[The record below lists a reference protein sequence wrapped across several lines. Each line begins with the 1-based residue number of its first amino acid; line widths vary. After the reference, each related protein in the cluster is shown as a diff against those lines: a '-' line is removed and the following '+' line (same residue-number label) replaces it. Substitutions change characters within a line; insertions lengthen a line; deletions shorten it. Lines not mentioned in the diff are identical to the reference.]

1 MKLVYLLV
9 WLTLGC
15 MAILPLQAGAQPAQQ
30 AAAKA
35 SRGVLDLRSVPLL
48 QQTIKLDGEWIFYP
62 GQLIPPDADFSRFKG
77 YYVPYPE
84 LWQNIRINGKP
95 LSPIGYGTYRLR
107 VLTDSAVNDESLA
120 LDVPDVYS
128 SLTLFVDNDSFFNL
142 GVPGTNAQ
150 ATIPYFRPS
159 AKRLHFEKGGFTL
172 TMHVAN
178 FHHSRGGTY
187 WSLLLGNNDTLKNK
201 RENARS
207 YDVFLAGCLF
217 MGGLFFLGLFAF
229 GRKDKATLYFSLF
242 CITYTYRIVGTDEY
256 SLHHLFPAL
265 SWFVTLRLEY
275 LSLYAS
281 VVFLGLFNY
290 SLYPQE
296 FNRRLMQLF
305 VGISMVFFTLTLFSG
320 SLWYTRLLTPFLL
333 LVVLKLLYTVYV
345 YILGYK
351 NKRSGALFS
360 LISTFILCVLGL
372 LIISGYYF
380 DIRPDRG
387 ILLLAY
393 IAFFFFQSLVLSHR
407 FASIL
412 NAAKDKAMMAYKA
425 KSDFL
430 STMSHEIRTPL
441 NSVIGITNLLLQK
454 KPDKEQKEYLDT
466 LLFSANNLLYII
478 NDILDFSKLE
488 AGKMKLKYR
497 PARLGE
503 IGRRIVNTTGI
514 LANEKGIAMHFV
526 CDEALQQQSV
536 LIDADRTT
544 QVINNLMMNAI
555 KFTAEGSVSLV
566 MQLKEQTDTRLT
578 AEIRVE
584 DTGIGIPAEKQ
595 QLIFEEF
602 TQVDS
607 SINRGYGGTGLGL
620 AICKEILALQ
630 GVDLLLRSE
639 EGKGSTFWFVQ
650 TLEKVEEA
658 SIADGQPMQQPE
670 TEVAAYLNGRII
682 LIAEDNA
689 INMMVAEKIL
699 LNMAPGV
706 IIQKAL
712 NGEEAIKAY
721 LEAKPDLILMDV
733 NMPVMDGLRA
743 SLTIREQEALQG
755 GKKIPIIALT
765 AGTMREDKERC
776 LEAGMDTMIGKPFKI
791 EELRDTMI
799 GLLESY
805 KDNQDD

>member
-1 MKLVYLLV
+1 MVLS
-9 WLTLGC
+9 
-15 MAILPLQAGAQPAQQ
+15 ALPAGAQPLHQ
-30 AAAKA
+30 APKA
-35 SRGVLDLRSVPLL
+35 SCGVLDLRQVPVE
-48 QQTIKLDGEWIFYP
+48 QQTVKLDGEWIFYP
-62 GQLIPPDADFSRFKG
+62 GQIIAPDADFSKHKG
-77 YYVPYPE
+77 YYVPYPK
-84 LWQNIRINGKP
+84 LWHNIIINGKP
-95 LSPIGYGTYRLR
+95 LSPIGYGTYRLT
-107 VLTDSAVNDESLA
+107 VLIDSAVNSENLA
-120 LDVPDVYS
+120 LDIPDVYS
-128 SLTLFVDNDSFFNL
+128 SLTVFVDNTPFFNL
-142 GVPGTNAQ
+142 GVPGTSAQ
-150 ATIPYFRPS
+150 STKPYFRPS
-159 AKRLHFEKGGFTL
+159 AKRLHCETGGFTL
-172 TMHVAN
+172 TLHVAN
-178 FHHSRGGTY
+178 FHHSKGGPNK
-187 WSLLLGNNDTLKNK
+187 SILLGNNDILKHN

-242 CITYTYRIVGTDEY
+242 CLAYTYRIVGTDEY
-256 SLHHLFPAL
+256 TLHHVFPNL

-281 VVFLGLFNY
+281 FIFLILFNY
-290 SLYPQE
+290 TLYPVE
-296 FNRRLMQLF
+296 FNRQLMRLF
-305 VGISMVFFTLTLFSG
+305 VGISMGLFTVTLFAPSVF
-320 SLWYTRLLTPFLL
+320 YTRLLTPFLIMVVIK
-333 LVVLKLLYTVYV
+333 LVYTVYV
-345 YILGYK
+345 YVLGYI

-360 LISTFILCVLGL
+360 LISTSILSILGL
-372 LIISGYYF
+372 LIISSYYL
-380 DIRPDRG
+380 DVRPNRS

-393 IAFFFFQSLVLSHR
+393 VAFFFFQSLVLSHR
-407 FASIL
+407 FASVL

-478 NDILDFSKLE
+478 NDILDFTKLE

-526 CDEALQQQSV
+526 CDEVLHQQSV
-536 LIDADRTT
+536 MIDADRTT

-555 KFTAEGSVSLV
+555 KFTAEGSVSLI
-566 MQLKEQTDTRLT
+566 MQLKEQNETHLT

-595 QLIFEEF
+595 QLIFEKF

-620 AICKEILALQ
+620 PICKEILSLQ
-630 GVDLLLRSE
+630 GVDLLLQSE
-639 EGKGSTFWFVQ
+639 EGKGSKFWFVQ
-650 TLEKVEEA
+650 VFEKAAEA
-658 SIADGQPMQQPE
+658 SPTDGQQVQE
-670 TEVAAYLNGRII
+670 TELEVAAYLNGRTI

-689 INMMVAEKIL
+689 INMMVVEKIL
-699 LNMAPGV
+699 LNLAPG
-706 IIQKAL
+706 IIIKKAL
-712 NGEEAIKAY
+712 NGEEAVKAY
-721 LEAKPDLILMDV
+721 LEVNPDLILMDV

-743 SLTIREQEALQG
+743 SITIREQEALKG
-755 GKKIPIIALT
+755 GEKIPIIALT

-776 LEAGMDTMIGKPFKI
+776 LEAGMDAMIGKPFKI

-799 GLLESY
+799 RLLETYQNDRES
-805 KDNQDD
+805 

>member
-1 MKLVYLLV
+1 MKLSYLPFWLNLV
-9 WLTLGC
+9 C
-15 MAILPLQAGAQPAQQ
+15 IFMLPLVADAQPVQQ
-30 AAAKA
+30 VVKA
-35 SRGVLDLRSVPLL
+35 SKGVIDLRKVPLE
-48 QQTIKLDGEWIFYP
+48 QKTVKLDGEWVFYP
-62 GQLIPPDADFSRFKG
+62 GQLIAPDADFSNYRG
-77 YYVPYPE
+77 YYVQYPA
-84 LWQNIRINGKP
+84 LWDKTFINGKP

-107 VLTDSAVNDESLA
+107 VLTDSAIKDENLA
-120 LDVPDVYS
+120 LDIPDAYS
-128 SLTLFVDNDSFFNL
+128 SLTLFVNNEEFFNL
-142 GVPGTNAQ
+142 GVPDTSAET
-150 ATIPYFRPS
+150 TIPYFKPG
-159 AKRLHFEKGGFTL
+159 AKRLHFDKGGFTITL
-172 TMHVAN
+172 HVAN

-187 WSLLLGNNDTLKNK
+187 WSILLGNNELLKSN

-217 MGGLFFLGLFAF
+217 MGGLFFLGLFVF

-242 CITYTYRIVGTDEY
+242 CLAYTYRIIGTDEY
-256 SLHHLFPAL
+256 SLHHLFPSI
-265 SWFVTLRLEY
+265 SWFITLRLEY
-275 LSLYAS
+275 LSLYAA
-281 VVFLGLFNY
+281 VIFLGLFNY
-290 SLYPQE
+290 TLYPQE
-296 FNRRLMQLF
+296 FNRQLMRLF
-305 VGISMVFFTLTLFSG
+305 VGISLVLFTITLFAG
-320 SLWYTRLLTPFLL
+320 SAFYTRLLTPFLVM
-333 LVVLKLLYTVYV
+333 VVLKLIYTVYV

-351 NKRSGALFS
+351 NNRSGALFS
-360 LISTFILCVLGL
+360 LISTFILCLLGL
-372 LIISGYYF
+372 IIILGYYF
-380 DIRPDRG
+380 DIRPNRG

-412 NAAKDKAMMAYKA
+412 NAAKDKAMQAYKA

-488 AGKMKLKYR
+488 AGKMKLNFR

-503 IGRRIVNTTGI
+503 IGKRIVNTTSI
-514 LANEKGIAMHFV
+514 LANEKGIAMHFL
-526 CDEALQQQSV
+526 CDDTLQEQTV

-566 MQLKEQTDTRLT
+566 MHLKKQNETHLT

-630 GVDLLLRSE
+630 GVDLLLHSE

-650 TLEKVEEA
+650 QFEKVADDSNGLGELKQEPEKEA
-658 SIADGQPMQQPE
+658 AN
-670 TEVAAYLNGRII
+670 YLNGRRV

-689 INMMVAEKIL
+689 INMMVVEKIL
-699 LNMAPGV
+699 LNMAPGI

-712 NGEEAIKAY
+712 NGEEAVKAY
-721 LEAKPDLILMDV
+721 LETMPDLILMDV

-743 SLTIREQEALQG
+743 SLTIREQEALKG

-791 EELRDTMI
+791 EELRNTMI

-805 KDNQDD
+805 TENMES